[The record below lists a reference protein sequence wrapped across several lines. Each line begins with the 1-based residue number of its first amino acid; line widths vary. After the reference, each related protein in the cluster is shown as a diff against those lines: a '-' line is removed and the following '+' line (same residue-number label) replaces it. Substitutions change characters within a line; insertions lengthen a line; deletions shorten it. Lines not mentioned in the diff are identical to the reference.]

1 MLWGQTPMG
10 SELTRQRAQSVSPSP
25 ESAVSL
31 RSHVAELLR
40 IEKELRENER
50 RLNAIL
56 AHSPNLAFLK
66 DLDRRYLYVNREF
79 ERVLHVSQEQIQ
91 GKRDDEVFPPEQAD
105 AFQAH
110 DLQVLQSGAPMEFE
124 EVALQVDGPHTSI
137 VHKFPLLDEDGKIYA
152 IGGIATDITERKRT
166 VEALRQSEERFRFLV
181 EGVQDCAIFALDP
194 EGRIITW
201 NAGAERMN
209 GYSSQEIVGRDF
221 SLFYE
226 PNDIAAGI
234 PKRGLAEAV
243 ATGRSEHEGWRVR
256 KDGSRFWGNVITS
269 ALKDDAGNLRGFVK
283 VIRDMTERKKA
294 EEALRS
300 SKERFQRYFELGLI
314 GMAMTS
320 PAMGI
325 LDVNDELCH
334 ILGYD
339 RSELLQ
345 KSWADMTHPDD
356 LAADVAKFNGVLA
369 GDFDSYTLDKRW
381 IRKDGR
387 VIDSI
392 MSVNC
397 VRGANGSV
405 DSFVG
410 LVQDITE
417 RKRFERELKHE
428 RDQLRLVLDLNKSF
442 ASTVDLAQLFQ
453 GLSVGLR
460 SIMRSDAAVL
470 WLPEL
475 EKSAVR
481 AHAVDFPEGKGF
493 LTAGLIFPM
502 DGSIPGR
509 VFQTSRPYLFG
520 NLPVWLNP
528 DLQEVLTN
536 EGLNSGCA
544 LPLSRNDT
552 VLGILNLACFRE
564 NAFTPRNVEVLG
576 LIAEQVAIAVE
587 NALRHRKITESTQR
601 LEEERLYL
609 EEEIRREHDFGE
621 IVGKSRALKEALKQV
636 RKVAATDSTVLI
648 LGETGTGK
656 ELIARAIH
664 NLSARKDRTFVSFN
678 CASIPS
684 GLLESELF
692 GHEKGAFTGAITR
705 EIGRLELANKGT
717 LFLDEVG
724 DIPLELQSKL
734 LRVLQEQ
741 EFERLGSAR
750 TVRVDFRLVA
760 ATNRDLSEMVENSRF
775 RSDLYYRLQVFPI
788 EIPPLRER
796 REDVPLLV
804 WHFVKKYAQR
814 MKKRIETIRSE
825 DMKALLHY
833 SWPGNVRELQ
843 NIIERSVIL
852 TTGTV
857 LDRPAVAETKN
868 ARSYVPLAAQ
878 TLAEAEREHILKTL
892 RETDWVI
899 GGSEG
904 AAAKLAVRRTTLLY
918 KMRRLGIFR
927 PQASP
932 TGPAKVT

>member
-1 MLWGQTPMG
+1 MA
-10 SELTRQRAQSVSPSP
+10 SEAIPKRAEAVTPSP
-25 ESAVSL
+25 ESTVSL
-31 RSHVAELLR
+31 PSHVAKLLQVER
-40 IEKELRENER
+40 ELRENER
-50 RLNAIL
+50 RLSAIL

-66 DLDRRYLYVNREF
+66 DLDLRYLYVNQEF
-79 ERVLHVSQEQIQ
+79 ERVLHVSQEQIR
-91 GKRDDEVFPPEQAD
+91 GKTDDEIFPQQQA
-105 AFQAH
+105 ATFQAH
-110 DLQVLQSGAPMEFE
+110 DLQVLQAGVSMEFE
-124 EVALQVDGPHTSI
+124 EVAFQDDGPHTSI

-166 VEALRQSEERFRFLV
+166 LEALRQSEERFRFLV

-194 EGRIITW
+194 QGRIITW
-201 NAGAERMN
+201 NVGAERMK

-226 PNDIAAGI
+226 PVDIAAGI

-243 ATGRSEHEGWRVR
+243 ATGRSEHEGWRLR
-256 KDGSRFWGNVITS
+256 KDGSRFWGSVITI
-269 ALKDDAGNLRGFVK
+269 ALNDDAGNLRGFAK
-283 VIRDMTERKKA
+283 VIRDMTERKQA

-325 LDVNDELCH
+325 LDVNDELCR

-345 KSWADMTHPDD
+345 KSWADMSHPDD
-356 LAADVAKFNGVLA
+356 LGAEVAQFNRILA
-369 GDFDSYTLDKRW
+369 GEFDSYTLDKRW

-392 MSVNC
+392 MSINC
-397 VRGANGSV
+397 VRAANGSV
-405 DSFVG
+405 DSLVG

-475 EKSAVR
+475 EKGAVR
-481 AHAVDFPEGKGF
+481 AHTVDFPEGKGF

-520 NLPVWLNP
+520 NLPAWLNP

-544 LPLSRNDT
+544 LPLSRSDT

-564 NAFTPRNVEVLG
+564 NAFTQRDVEVLG

-692 GHEKGAFTGAITR
+692 GHEKGAFTGAVTR
-705 EIGRLELANKGT
+705 EIGRIELANKGT

-760 ATNRDLSEMVENSRF
+760 ATNRDLSEMVESSRF
-775 RSDLYYRLQVFPI
+775 RGDLYYRLQVFPI

-796 REDVPLLV
+796 REDIPLLV

-843 NIIERSVIL
+843 NIVERSVIL

-868 ARSYVPLAAQ
+868 ARTIVPLAAQ

-904 AAAKLAVRRTTLLY
+904 AAVRLAVRRTTLLY

-927 PQASP
+927 PSVSP
-932 TGPAKVT
+932 VDPTKVS